1 MRARLEALVTERERV
16 LQQFLESEQRRIAL
30 ASHSLARAFS
40 RGATLYAFGTGAA
53 ATDAAHVAVE
63 FMHPVIV
70 GKRALPA
77 VALTNDPTGQSAT
90 LRLAR
95 ASDIALGIAHGG
107 GDPAVR
113 SFLDDAARQGLQTI
127 ALAGR
132 GSAVRA
138 DEVFS
143 VESDDPHVVQEVQ
156 ETLYHVLWELV
167 HVFFEHPGLLVD
179 ACITSIPGPIRLG
192 DGVNPYTTYPSP
204 GGSTSVLLTSNA
216 CFRSFGDSTVHYP
229 PEWHH
234 AAGDQL
240 GTNTSRD

>member
-179 ACITSIPGPIRLG
+179 ACITCGDVAVEARVVEIDRMTAVVERDGQREEVAVEFL
-192 DGVNPYTTYPSP
+192 DGV
-204 GGSTSVLLTSNA
+204 GVGDVVL
-216 CFRSFGDSTVHYP
+216 C
-229 PEWHH
+229 H
-234 AAGDQL
+234 AGVAL
-240 GTNTSRD
+240 EKLA